1 MSSPPLARRLGGLDT
16 LVVPGSADGLII
28 VMFHGFGADAS
39 DLAPLAEVVPTPA
52 GTTWLFPNAP
62 IQVPL
67 GPHMVG
73 RAWFPIDMV
82 EMQAAIVAGR
92 HRDLSTQTPPA
103 LAQSQQMA
111 TQMLIDYNAPLNR
124 VVFAGFSQG
133 AMLATAMTLQ
143 APEQPA
149 GLVILSGTL
158 LDEQNWRRF
167 APQRRGLRFMQSHGQ
182 RDPLLDVVAARKLQ
196 QLLLDAGLDGQLHE
210 FRGEHEI
217 PPAVLREMASYLQ
230 RIHDGLPVVH

>member
-1 MSSPPLARRLGGLDT
+1 MSLPPLVRRLGGLDT
-16 LVVPGSADGLII
+16 LTVAGSADGLII
-28 VMFHGFGADAS
+28 VMFHGFGADAT
-39 DLAPLAEVVPTPA
+39 DLAPLAEVVPTPP

-67 GPHMVG
+67 GPHAVG

-103 LAQSQQMA
+103 LAQSLQMA
-111 TQMLIDYNAPLNR
+111 TQMLIDYNAPLKR

-133 AMLATAMTLQ
+133 AMLATAMALQ
-143 APEQPA
+143 APESPA

-158 LDEQNWRRF
+158 LDEQNWRRC
-167 APQRRGLRFMQSHGQ
+167 APQRRGLRFLQSHGQ
-182 RDPLLDVVAARKLQ
+182 RDPLLDIKAAQKLHA
-196 QLLLDAGLDGQLHE
+196 LLTDAGLEGQFIE

-217 PPAVLREMASYLQ
+217 PPHVLREMASYLQ
-230 RIHDGLPVVH
+230 QVHANIAVVH